1 MQQWLDRFCY
11 KHPRLSIP
19 GLMRYIVI
27 GNVLVFLLDLFSSGG
42 AALGTG
48 LFSFNANAI
57 LHGQVWRVI
66 TFIFV
71 PYTSRNLFL
80 FLLTL
85 YFYYFIGTALE
96 REWGANKFTIFYFF
110 GVILNI
116 LIGFL
121 VGTASMYYVNM
132 SMFFA
137 FATLY
142 PDLQFLLFFII
153 PVKAK
158 WLAWIDGAYFAIA
171 VVRFLIAGQF
181 LYALIPIVA
190 VLNYLLFFASDI
202 GGKVSYWKGRAKQ
215 KARQQEFRQSYQ
227 RGGAGPKV
235 VNFHDAKTKAKTNYL
250 HKCAVC
256 GKTDVT
262 DPQMEFRYCS
272 KCNGYYCYCADHI
285 NSHIHIQ

>member
-71 PYTSRNLFL
+71 PYTSRNLIL

-96 REWGANKFTIFYFF
+96 REWGSNKFTVFYFF

-235 VNFHDAKTKAKTNYL
+235 VNFHDAKTKTKTDYL